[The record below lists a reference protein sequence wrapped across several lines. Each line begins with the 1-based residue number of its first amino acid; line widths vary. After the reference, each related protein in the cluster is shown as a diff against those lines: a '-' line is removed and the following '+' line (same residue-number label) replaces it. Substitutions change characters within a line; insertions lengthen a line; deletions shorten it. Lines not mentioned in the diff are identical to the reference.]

1 MKKSSSLN
9 ARFEESL
16 KKNWDRPALS
26 DYHGK
31 TLTYGEVAEMI
42 AKIHIFFDSCGIQKG
57 DKIALCSKNQANWTV
72 AYLAILTYGAV
83 VVPLLHEFKPGAIH
97 HLVNHSDAKLLFIGN
112 VIWENLNAAEMPELE
127 AIITLTEFDVAYA
140 RKPEYTEFR
149 TKVNEIFKEHY
160 PDFSPKDI
168 DYHEDKPEDLALIS
182 YTSGSTGF
190 SKGVMLPYRSMV
202 YNIDFAYYA
211 EPQMNNQ
218 SRVVSM
224 PISPTPQYAIRCSMH
239 WSPSPII
246 ILPVSPKHHSTIL
259 SKCGLRTSLTYASR
273 VGGSFLALISWNLAS
288 ESLCFSRLGL
298 TIAAGRRHG
307 R

>member
-42 AKIHIFFDSCGIQKG
+42 AKIHILFESCGIQKG

-72 AYLAILTYGAV
+72 AYLSILTYGAV

-112 VIWENLNAAEMPELE
+112 VIWENLNAAEMPDLE

-149 TKVNEIFKEHY
+149 TKVGEIFKERY
-160 PDFSPKDI
+160 PDFGPKDI
-168 DYHEDKPEDLALIS
+168 NYHEDKPEELALIS

-202 YNIDFAYYA
+202 YNLDFAYTA
-211 EPQMNNQ
+211 EPHMNNQ
-218 SRVVSM
+218 SRIVSM
-224 PISPTPQYAIRCSMH
+224 LPTAHMSVT
-239 WSPSPII
+239 WSAW
-246 ILPVSPKHHSTIL
+246 V
-259 SKCGLRTSLTYASR
+259 
-273 VGGSFLALISWNLAS
+273 
-288 ESLCFSRLGL
+288 
-298 TIAAGRRHG
+298 
-307 R
+307 